1 MTVDG
6 GSGAD
11 RDQGADA
18 DQGHEQRSTDGGPS
32 PVTDP
37 ASAASGSDGAYAV
50 DRPTDLRTLASVFLK
65 GLFMG
70 AADTVPG
77 VSGGTVALVTGIYD
91 RLIAAVTGFDPRDL
105 RHLLRLHRP
114 EGRAGLRR
122 TLRDADAPFLVALL
136 AGVLTAVASVAG
148 AVETLLARR
157 PGPLYGF
164 FFGLIA
170 ASAVVLLREVTLDA
184 RRVGIGAV
192 AVVAVVGLTLATGG
206 TTPRTLPVLFAAA
219 AVAASAMVLPGISGS
234 FLLLLLG
241 QYERF
246 VGVVTDFLAAV
257 SAAAGGDPEALVAP
271 LTAVVVFGAGAVTGV
286 LTVAHA
292 VGWALST
299 HRQSTLA
306 ALVGLLVGGLALPVL
321 RVAETTPLTVGGLA
335 PVVGAALLGVVGL
348 LTFDRYTGDLSY

>member
-6 GSGAD
+6 SP
-11 RDQGADA
+11 
-18 DQGHEQRSTDGGPS
+18 GPDS
-32 PVTDP
+32 D
-37 ASAASGSDGAYAV
+37 AASGDDRRDGEPSPDGGASSVAGSTAATPEDGDDTV
-50 DRPTDLRTLASVFLK
+50 DRPTDPQTIASVFLK

-77 VSGGTVALVTGIYD
+77 VSGGTIALVTGIYD
-91 RLIAAVTGFDPRDL
+91 RLIAAITGVDPRDL

-114 EGRAGLRR
+114 EGRAGVRE
-122 TLRDADAPFLVALL
+122 TLRAVDAPFLVVLL

-148 AVETLLARR
+148 AVEALLERH

-170 ASAVVLLREVTLDA
+170 ASTVVLLREVAADA
-184 RRVGIGAV
+184 RRAGIGVV
-192 AVVAVVGLTLATGG
+192 AAVAVVGLTVATGG
-206 TTPRTLPVLFAAA
+206 TTPQTLPVLFVAAA
-219 AVAASAMVLPGISGS
+219 IAASAMVLPGVSGS

-246 VGVVTDFLAAV
+246 VGVVTEFLSAV
-257 SAAAGGDPEALVAP
+257 SAAVGGDPEALVAP
-271 LTAVVVFGAGAVTGV
+271 LTAIAVFGTGAVAGV

-299 HRQSTLA
+299 HRRSTLA
-306 ALVGLLVGGLALPVL
+306 VLVGLLVGGLALPVL
-321 RVAETTPLTVGGLA
+321 RVAETTPATVGGLA
-335 PVVGAALLGVVGL
+335 PVVGAAVVGAVGL
-348 LTFDRYTGDLSY
+348 VVFDHHTDDLSY